1 VTPTYPVEGKREA
14 HKRATRQ
21 SLQAAAN
28 RLFQERGYDGT
39 TVRDIAAAAGVTERT
54 FFRYFD
60 GKEALVATEAL
71 AWLGTLCDGIRSRP
85 AGEPVLEAIH
95 RAVLDLEAAMRASD
109 EPSILTL
116 YRDSLPAHRAA
127 RATSS
132 WTPARLL
139 AIEHALAAA
148 IHDRL
153 AAAPDTGTST
163 GTGTDDAG
171 YRAAVLARV
180 TLAAVRSALIEDF
193 QLRATNAPD
202 RPPLAT
208 LLTQAFNT
216 LTASHG

>member
-1 VTPTYPVEGKREA
+1 VTPTYPGEGKREA

-21 SLQAAAN
+21 ALQAAAN

-71 AWLGTLCDGIRSRP
+71 AWLGTLCDGIRNRP
-85 AGEPVLEAIH
+85 ASEPVLEAIH
-95 RAVLDLEAAMRASD
+95 RAVLDLEAAMRTSD

-153 AAAPDTGTST
+153 AAGPDAGPDT
-163 GTGTDDAG
+163 G

-193 QLRATNAPD
+193 QLRAANAPN

-208 LLTQAFNT
+208 LLTQAFST
-216 LTASHG
+216 LAGSHGS